1 MKKTIL
7 ILFLLFQATLFSQKK
22 VSKMLQ
28 TDAVEINISTAGLDN
43 VVLENST
50 SGFLEVYLYA
60 EDYDDQIIKI
70 ENLDK
75 EVNINFEFKGAQTRE
90 VVFRKFITKRLQR
103 ANAIIK
109 IPQGKKITVFGEN
122 VDIQSKSCANDIAI
136 YIDNGI
142 IKLNKVQANLILKLY
157 AGNVYADLHDT
168 TIDVVSNLGEIE
180 VNNVILK
187 KEYQKKEKL
196 STTSFKINTIKG
208 NIFLRTL

>member
-1 MKKTIL
+1 MKKSII
-7 ILFLLFQATLFSQKK
+7 ILFLLFQASLFSQKH

-28 TDAVEINISTAGLDN
+28 TDAGEINISTAGLDN

-70 ENLDK
+70 EDLHN
-75 EVNINFEFKGAQTRE
+75 EVHVNFEFKGAQTRE

-109 IPQGKKITVFGEN
+109 IPQGKKIVVFGEN
-122 VDIQSKSCANDIAI
+122 VDIQSMSCANDIAI

-142 IKLNKVQANLILKLY
+142 IKLNKVQANVVLKLY
-157 AGNVYADLHDT
+157 AGNVYATLRDKN
-168 TIDVVSNLGEIE
+168 IDVVSNLGKIK

-187 KEYQKKEKL
+187 KEYQSKGKL
-196 STTSFKINTIKG
+196 FTNTFKINTIKG
-208 NIFLRTL
+208 NIFLSAL